1 MLKDASSSGVQDEF
15 FFFFYVRDVNKP
27 GRREDCGRTSGS
39 RCGRAGRWRTRCRRT
54 RGRNINW
61 EWTRWMKMTKRNDD
75 WEWKRLKKRSR
86 GQLKQGMK
94 EMEEEDKERNKARDR
109 RNGRRRRGIDTST
122 ELGRDG

>member
-1 MLKDASSSGVQDEF
+1 
-15 FFFFYVRDVNKP
+15 
-27 GRREDCGRTSGS
+27 
-39 RCGRAGRWRTRCRRT
+39 
-54 RGRNINW
+54 
-61 EWTRWMKMTKRNDD
+61 MKMTKRNDD